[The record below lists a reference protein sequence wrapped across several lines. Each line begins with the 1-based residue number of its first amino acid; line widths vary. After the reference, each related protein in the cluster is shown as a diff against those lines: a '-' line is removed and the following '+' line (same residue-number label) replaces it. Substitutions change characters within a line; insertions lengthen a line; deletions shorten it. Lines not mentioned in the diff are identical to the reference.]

1 MRKWVEEIAGDDEE
15 FDPLILNL
23 NKHAKILPFDKFKKM
38 CDDDQE
44 REKFVEKIKTSQEK
58 KPSKDVPPLDE
69 EQLE

>member
-1 MRKWVEEIAGDDEE
+1 
-15 FDPLILNL
+15 
-23 NKHAKILPFDKFKKM
+23 M

-58 KPSKDVPPLDE
+58 KPSKGVPPLDE